1 MPSARTRSCFRYNF
15 VSHRSRHLARLA
27 DACSYILYA
36 NFLVQVDTIDVSAVK
51 RSLLLNVGLLH
62 AALKDG
68 DADVI
73 EINLVTQVTKDATGG
88 LVRTMF
94 NPLE

>member
-1 MPSARTRSCFRYNF
+1 MRIFYSIRLLDFVCTR
-15 VSHRSRHLARLA
+15 
-27 DACSYILYA
+27 
-36 NFLVQVDTIDVSAVK
+36 QVDKIDVSAVK

-73 EINLVTQVTKDATGG
+73 EINLVTQVTKDAAGG

>member
-1 MPSARTRSCFRYNF
+1 MPSARTRSCFRYDF
-15 VSHRSRHLARLA
+15 VSRRPHHLARLA
-27 DACSYILYA
+27 QAGSYILCLI
-36 NFLVQVDTIDVSAVK
+36 FLAQVDTIDVSAVK

>member
-1 MPSARTRSCFRYNF
+1 MIAAHAQFLTRLVSLSFR
-15 VSHRSRHLARLA
+15 VSIGTR
-27 DACSYILYA
+27 
-36 NFLVQVDTIDVSAVK
+36 QVDKIDVSAVK

-73 EINLVTQVTKDATGG
+73 EINLVTQVTKDAVGG